1 MESRQA
7 NELTVLDLVNIF
19 RKRRRVVYGT
29 VLAVG
34 ILGAVYCAVSTRRYE
49 ATGTVQIQKESSD
62 GLGLDSLMSDAGGA
76 SDALEANII
85 IQTQANILQSDTLAL
100 LTIEKLQMEKTTDFL
115 SRWNPVGWL
124 LGLFSPK
131 GVPDKPGALLEDAP
145 ERRRRA
151 LAVFKKNLTVK
162 PVAGTR
168 LIEIDYL
175 NPDPKLAAAV
185 VNELTAE
192 LVDYTF
198 QTRFIATNQA
208 SAWLTGQLSELRIQS
223 EELQAKVVN
232 LERDSGVY
240 SLGTVDAQGKEVG

>member
-1 MESRQA
+1 
-7 NELTVLDLVNIF
+7 
-19 RKRRRVVYGT
+19 
-29 VLAVG
+29 
-34 ILGAVYCAVSTRRYE
+34 
-49 ATGTVQIQKESSD
+49 
-62 GLGLDSLMSDAGGA
+62 
-76 SDALEANII
+76 
-85 IQTQANILQSDTLAL
+85 
-100 LTIEKLQMEKTTDFL
+100 MEKTTDFL

-240 SLGTVDAQGKEVG
+240 SLGTVDAQGREQAYSGVLDQLQQATTALALARQSRILKGAISQAAETGNAEMLSGLSGNTMLNSMSMNNTLTLIQTLRQQESSQRALV